1 MSTFEPALKVLSMI
15 LPDTTFFILVRTKAP
30 PLPGFTCWNSMTFQS
45 CPSIERTTPL
55 RMSAVDAMCQ
65 VFRFV
70 VCASA
75 GVKARR
81 EILSRTSLDD
91 CAGRLFADLL
101 VGGEE
106 QRLVGGL
113 HHSGLAD
120 LVEHDE
126 AQLPLAGLL
135 VALHRGQ
142 QLVERAGAVRR
153 GEPER
158 FEDPAVAVHRL
169 VAQATGEPRELGRE
183 HHADRHRGAVA
194 PLVALGVF

>member
-75 GVKARR
+75 DRKSHTSELQSR
-81 EILSRTSLDD
+81 ENLV
-91 CAGRLFADLL
+91 CRLLL
-101 VGGEE
+101 EKKK
-106 QRLVGGL
+106 QHSNRL
-113 HHSGLAD
+113 H
-120 LVEHDE
+120 
-126 AQLPLAGLL
+126 LP
-135 VALHRGQ
+135 
-142 QLVERAGAVRR
+142 
-153 GEPER
+153 P
-158 FEDPAVAVHRL
+158 
-169 VAQATGEPRELGRE
+169 
-183 HHADRHRGAVA
+183 
-194 PLVALGVF
+194 